1 VPLCSAFTA
10 IHPNLLPIR
19 VEHPNFGGSVEQK
32 DFHFPGDLIGRVAL
46 RYNLHSQRWRAHV
59 VVSRLLAGVRNA
71 HVGLQPTAVWKP
83 ITHLMM
89 NLPKHGGSFT
99 DADFIQ
105 DRNEAQIQAFSDLIV
120 LAFRRRQFD
129 QLAS

>member
-1 VPLCSAFTA
+1 
-10 IHPNLLPIR
+10 
-19 VEHPNFGGSVEQK
+19 
-32 DFHFPGDLIGRVAL
+32 
-46 RYNLHSQRWRAHV
+46 
-59 VVSRLLAGVRNA
+59 
-71 HVGLQPTAVWKP
+71 
-83 ITHLMM
+83 MM